1 MISFILIKSIVGTI
15 QALDCRAWLYRK
27 ISMISPPHASRMP
40 KMSQRIFPCPVL
52 IGGGS
57 ISQPPAGFFLP
68 SLGTSSFLI
77 NWNCR
82 EWNWMTVYI
91 KQVCSL
97 CNLQSFPESLWT
109 VSIFIFHILSLPEQC
124 IWGIDF
130 TRLV

>member
-15 QALDCRAWLYRK
+15 QALDCRARLYGK

-40 KMSQRIFPCPVL
+40 KMSASSQRILPCPVFV
-52 IGGGS
+52 GGGS
-57 ISQPPAGFFLP
+57 ISQPPAEVFLP

-97 CNLQSFPESLWT
+97 CNLQSFPDSLWT

-124 IWGIDF
+124 
-130 TRLV
+130 RYRV